1 MYRPSMLSIH
11 GAQLEVQ
18 MESEVDPVIAACE
31 AEWDRWKSDC
41 SGFAKAVARRLGIV
55 LSGQANSMI
64 DSLEASARWI
74 NLGADDTAAM
84 TRANMGYLVV
94 GGLKAR
100 GHGHVVIV
108 VKAPSVGYPTAYW
121 GRFGSVGKKR
131 TGINWSWNRA
141 DLHRVHFYA
150 AMP

>member
-1 MYRPSMLSIH
+1 MRPVH

-64 DSLEASARWI
+64 DSLEASSRWVSLSADKKAASAR
-74 NLGADDTAAM
+74 AQ
-84 TRANMGYLVV
+84 MGYLVI

-108 VKAPSVGYPTAYW
+108 VKSANAGYPIAYW
-121 GRFGSVGKKR
+121 GRFGAVGKKR
-131 TGINWSWNRA
+131 TAINWSWNRA
-141 DLHRVHFYA
+141 DLSRVRFYA